1 MTRVVITGAGVVTP
15 VANSPAALHM
25 ALCSGADSMRPL
37 PSFAAGLACEMG
49 AVVDGQALRRELAG
63 RPLAGID
70 RTGLLTIVAAQ
81 RALISSG
88 FAGGTP
94 PSLGLVLGTMFSSA
108 HTIGEFDRRAQTAG
122 PEFASPLDFANTVLN
137 AAAGQA
143 AIRLSL
149 TGINTT
155 IAGGHASGLHAMAY
169 AYDLITAGVAD
180 VLLAGGVEEVC
191 LESFVG
197 FCRAGMMCGTNGRPG
212 HIPVPFDDARTGFAL
227 GEGAALATLETAA
240 AASARGATVHATIA
254 GCASAIDPE
263 AIERGCCSRE
273 TIAEV
278 IRAALSRA
286 GLDATCVDAVSAA
299 ANGSYAGDEE
309 EALAFA
315 EVFGASPVPPPITA
329 IKSVLGETLGASG
342 PLQVVAMVEAM
353 RDGRLPGIRGLRS
366 AEACRRAGDL
376 LDVSR
381 PVHIRTAV
389 VTAVSPEGC
398 CSALVLT
405 APEDLR

>member
-15 VANSPAALHM
+15 VANTPCELHA
-25 ALCSGADSMRPL
+25 ALCSGTDAMRPL
-37 PSFAAGLACEMG
+37 SSFAAGLPCEMG
-49 AVVDGQALRRELAG
+49 AVVDDQALRRELVG

-81 RALISSG
+81 RALIASG
-88 FAGGTP
+88 LAARTP
-94 PSLGLVLGTMFSSA
+94 SSLGLVLGTMFSSA

-155 IAGGHASGLHAMAY
+155 LAGGHASGLHAMAY
-169 AYDLITAGVAD
+169 ASDLIAAGRAD

-212 HIPVPFDDARTGFAL
+212 HVPVPFDDARTGFAL
-227 GEGAALATLETAA
+227 GEGAAFATLETAA
-240 AASARGATVHATIA
+240 AASSRGATVHATIA

-263 AIERGCCSRE
+263 AVERGFCSRE
-273 TIAEV
+273 TIADV

-299 ANGSYAGDEE
+299 ANGSYAGDHE
-309 EALAFA
+309 EAMAFA
-315 EVFGASPVPPPITA
+315 EVFGACAVPPAITA

-366 AEACRRAGDL
+366 AETCRSAGDL
-376 LDVSR
+376 LDMSR

-398 CSALVLT
+398 CSALVLK
-405 APEDLR
+405 APEELQ